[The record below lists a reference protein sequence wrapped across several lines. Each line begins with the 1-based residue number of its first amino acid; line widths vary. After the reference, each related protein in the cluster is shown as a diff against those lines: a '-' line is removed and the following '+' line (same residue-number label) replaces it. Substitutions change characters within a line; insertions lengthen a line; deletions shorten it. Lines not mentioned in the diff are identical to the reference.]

1 MSEPRKAILLR
12 ISPDLARE
20 LHLWARDE
28 MRSVNA
34 QIEYLLRLAVARRRG
49 ERPPPPPPPLPDQ
62 PSDTEG
68 AAPAAG
74 DGGPAP

>member
-49 ERPPPPPPPLPDQ
+49 ERPPTPPPDQ
-62 PSDTEG
+62 PSDTAG
-68 AAPAAG
+68 TAPAAG
-74 DGGPAP
+74 DGGPAR

>member
-1 MSEPRKAILLR
+1 MSEPRRAILLR

-34 QIEYLLRLAVARRRG
+34 QIEYI
-49 ERPPPPPPPLPDQ
+49 PPDR
-62 PSDTEG
+62 PSDG
-68 AAPAAG
+68 AGAEP
-74 DGGPAP
+74 GPAGNGGSTR